1 MTASR
6 ARDPVGRALDLLTW
20 LAEHSC
26 GRPLGL
32 REIARATGL
41 PPSSVHR
48 LLQTFEEHALVRRDE
63 NGAYRGGLELV
74 RLGRLAGR
82 FSVGSTVR
90 PVLERLAAE
99 VDETSMLGMYDPG
112 RGEVMVTDAVQTSH
126 LVRYVV
132 ELDTWRPLVAGA
144 AGLGILAFLG
154 AEERSRVLA
163 ATELR
168 RVTESTL
175 TTVDAIEEFCTR
187 VRGQGYALTRGQR
200 TAGAVGIAVPIR
212 DADAQVAGDLCLT
225 MPDNR
230 FREEDERRYAKAL
243 RSAAEEVSG
252 LLTSAG
258 YRLGGAPSAGR

>member
-6 ARDPVGRALDLLTW
+6 TRDPVGRALDLLTW
-20 LAEHSC
+20 LAEHGG
-26 GRPLGL
+26 GRAVGP

-48 LLQTFEEHALVRRDE
+48 LLQTFEEHSLVRRDDS
-63 NGAYRGGLELV
+63 GTYRAGLELV

-99 VDETSMLGMYDPG
+99 VDETAMLGIYDPA
-112 RGEVMVTDAVQTSH
+112 RGEVMVTESVQTTH
-126 LVRYVV
+126 PVRYVV

-144 AGLGILAFLG
+144 AGLGILAFLA
-154 AEERSRVLA
+154 AEERARLLA

-168 RVTESTL
+168 ALTASTL
-175 TTVDAIEEFCTR
+175 TTVDAIEEFCAR
-187 VRGQGYALTRGQR
+187 AREQGYALTRGQR
-200 TAGAVGIAVPIR
+200 TAGAVGIAVPIH
-212 DADAQVAGDLCLT
+212 DADSRVAGDLCLT

-230 FREEDERRYAKAL
+230 FREADERRYAKAL

-258 YRLGGAPSAGR
+258 YRLGGSPGANR